1 MSDIDLLKQ
10 EIKDLKIAR
19 GQDQA
24 YISELED
31 RVRDDLPYSDAWVY
45 QRTIEGLRH
54 DLTRLRNILEQY
66 KSIINNL
73 KSK

>member
-1 MSDIDLLKQ
+1 MTEIDLLKQ

-31 RVRDDLPYSDAWVY
+31 RVKDDIPYSDIWVY

-54 DLTRLRNILEQY
+54 DLNRLRNLIEQY
-66 KSIINNL
+66 KSTISNL

>member
-1 MSDIDLLKQ
+1 MSEIELLKQ

-31 RVRDDLPYSDAWVY
+31 RVKDDINYSDAWVY
-45 QRTIEGLRH
+45 QRTIEGLKH
-54 DLTRLRNILEQY
+54 ELNQLRNLLDKY
-66 KSIINNL
+66 KTLLFNN
-73 KSK
+73 KK